1 LAKDKSVKGYMDNLK
16 LELGKYHTLIL
27 PEYQP
32 NPNIEVF
39 SLKEFGTR
47 KTRIVELEG
56 SMNKSSE
63 LVEEFI
69 KIRTHSLCIKSSD
82 RAKFIMNAINCDL
95 FNLKIGPSLLET
107 LVKNSGIRGQTVPI
121 FPSEKINNFRWHW
134 P

>member
-1 LAKDKSVKGYMDNLK
+1 MDNLK

-27 PEYQP
+27 PEYEA
-32 NPNIEVF
+32 NPDIQVF

-82 RAKFIMNAINCDL
+82 RAKFIMNAINSDL
-95 FNLKIGPSLLET
+95 FNLKGGPSLLEA